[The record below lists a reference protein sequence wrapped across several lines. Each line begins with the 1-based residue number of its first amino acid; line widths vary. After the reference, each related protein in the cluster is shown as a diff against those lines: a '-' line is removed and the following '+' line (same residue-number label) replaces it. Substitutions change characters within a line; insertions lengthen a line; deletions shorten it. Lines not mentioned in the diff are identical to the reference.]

1 MKLVTTA
8 QMQAMDHKTIHEY
21 GIPGIIL
28 MENAGRGA
36 AECLLR
42 YFPEVRKGSVAILA
56 GSGNNGGDG
65 FVIAR
70 HLKNWGVQTGVYL
83 FASKNNVKG
92 DALTNLQAWLAMGG
106 GIVEINAQEGL
117 DRIKEELARSSLIVD
132 AMLGTGLH
140 SEVTGLIKDAIS
152 FINTLPQLAKP
163 KPKVAPWPV
172 TYWSEP
178 PPASAPA
185 VMAVD
190 IPSGI
195 DATSGKVLGAALQAT
210 LTVTFGLAKIGQV
223 IESGSRYVGQLEV
236 VDISIPRT
244 LIEDADSKTY
254 LLDIDELDRR
264 LLVPRAAQTH
274 KGDYGHLFVL
284 AGSPGKTGAAAM
296 LCHAALRVGT
306 GLVTLG
312 IPASLNP
319 ILESKLTEAMTEP
332 LPERTA
338 GYLSDDALERIQQ
351 LLTGKTAFALG
362 PGISI
367 VPAVQE
373 MIVKLIPE
381 VTIPLV
387 IDADG
392 ITALASRPDVLKQ
405 CKSTVVLT
413 PHPGEMARLAGLT
426 VQKVQEDRIA
436 VAKQVASEFG
446 CIVVLKGNKTVIAT
460 PEEEV
465 YINSTGN
472 PGMASGGTGDVL
484 TGMIG
489 GLIAQ
494 GLIPLEAVKWGVF
507 LHGLAGDSAA
517 QVLGEIPLIA
527 SDIID
532 AIPDALSE
540 VKTRVSKQ

>member
-1 MKLVTTA
+1 
-8 QMQAMDHKTIHEY
+8 
-21 GIPGIIL
+21 
-28 MENAGRGA
+28 
-36 AECLLR
+36 LR
-42 YFPEVRKGSVAILA
+42 
-56 GSGNNGGDG
+56 
-65 FVIAR
+65 
-70 HLKNWGVQTGVYL
+70 
-83 FASKNNVKG
+83 
-92 DALTNLQAWLAMGG
+92 
-106 GIVEINAQEGL
+106 
-117 DRIKEELARSSLIVD
+117 
-132 AMLGTGLH
+132 
-140 SEVTGLIKDAIS
+140 
-152 FINTLPQLAKP
+152 
-163 KPKVAPWPV
+163 
-172 TYWSEP
+172 
-178 PPASAPA
+178 
-185 VMAVD
+185 
-190 IPSGI
+190 
-195 DATSGKVLGAALQAT
+195 AT

-426 VQKVQEDRIA
+426 VQKVQDDRIA
-436 VAKQVASEFG
+436 VAKQFASAFG

-494 GLIPLEAVKWGVF
+494 GLIPPLEAVKWGVF

-517 QVLGEIPLIA
+517 QALGEIPLIA

-540 VKTRVSKQ
+540 VKARVSKQ